1 MECAADEFK
10 CASSHLCIPNSYVCD
25 SDLDCGNN
33 DESDELGCYHNETL
47 NVESALTCENTGH
60 LLCEHNCTNLSTTN
74 GFICTC
80 HHGFQMVKSNHSTH
94 GHEDPST
101 NQTTFII
108 TEQVQKHTCEDIDEC
123 QTFSSHCPQLCENLK
138 GSYKC
143 KCGKNYVDSHGDG
156 TICEATW
163 NHESIVLFA
172 YGEEIR
178 QLRQNFSNYVYNTI
192 VEDQLMVLA
201 LEVDP
206 VDRTL
211 YWIDE
216 ASVEIKRSY
225 IPVSRTALGHP
236 QTIIQGRNHE
246 KFTAL
251 SVDWLTKNL
260 YYAESVNGTI
270 SVAKNDGRY
279 SKVLISEN
287 ANHVSS
293 LAVNPLIGM
302 MYWINHGLQNTAIY
316 SASLN
321 GDNVQ
326 ALVTTYLNSPS
337 GLAIDY
343 FMSNRV
349 FWCDHKTNVI
359 ESIKFDG
366 SDRVRVNHVAMRNP
380 FKIDVF
386 ENHVYWLASDLG
398 AIKKV
403 DKFGR
408 GAAIELVK
416 DLDLVEDIKVYH
428 EFKVPIDGILFIL
441 FDRIILRQLR
451 FL

>member
-1 MECAADEFK
+1 
-10 CASSHLCIPNSYVCD
+10 
-25 SDLDCGNN
+25 
-33 DESDELGCYHNETL
+33 
-47 NVESALTCENTGH
+47 
-60 LLCEHNCTNLSTTN
+60 
-74 GFICTC
+74 
-80 HHGFQMVKSNHSTH
+80 
-94 GHEDPST
+94 
-101 NQTTFII
+101 
-108 TEQVQKHTCEDIDEC
+108 
-123 QTFSSHCPQLCENLK
+123 LCENLK

-143 KCGKNYVDSHGDG
+143 KCEKNFVDSHGDG
-156 TICEATW
+156 SVCEAAW
-163 NHESIVLFA
+163 SHESIVLVA

-178 QLRQNFSNYVYNTI
+178 QLRQNYSNYVYNTI

-201 LEVDP
+201 MDVDP
-206 VDRTL
+206 LDRTL

-216 ASVEIKRSY
+216 GSTEIKRSY
-225 IPVSRTALGHP
+225 IPVSRSALGHP
-236 QTIIQGRNHE
+236 QTLVQGEGHE

-251 SVDWLTKNL
+251 SVDWLSKNI
-260 YYAESVNGTI
+260 YYAEATNGTI

-279 SKVLISEN
+279 SKVLIREN

-293 LAVNPLIGM
+293 LVINPMLGL
-302 MYWINHGLQNTAIY
+302 MYWINNGLRNTAIY

-326 ALVTTYLNSPS
+326 ILVSSNLNSPS
-337 GLAIDY
+337 GLAVDY

-386 ENHVYWLASDLG
+386 ENHVYWLTSELG
-398 AIKKV
+398 TIKKV

-408 GAAIELVK
+408 GAAIELIK
-416 DLDLVEDIKVYH
+416 DLDLVEDIKVFH
-428 EFKVPIDGILFIL
+428 ELKVPLDGKLLNF
-441 FDRIILRQLR
+441 F
-451 FL
+451 